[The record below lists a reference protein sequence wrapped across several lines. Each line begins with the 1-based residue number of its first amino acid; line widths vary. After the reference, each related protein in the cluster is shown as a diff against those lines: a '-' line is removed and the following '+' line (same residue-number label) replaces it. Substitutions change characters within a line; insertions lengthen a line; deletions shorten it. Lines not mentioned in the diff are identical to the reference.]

1 MRVMVVAVLL
11 LTCCALAQKG
21 VVGPVGI
28 EYLDLKINYQVD
40 PVDGLG
46 KVTLTLTDG
55 SVRVCRFMYGD
66 PDTDKDGKTT
76 FRQSEPLTRGDASLI
91 LQRALPCLL
100 DALLEQARLLTPVAG
115 SPGPQ
120 GPVGPQ
126 GEPGPPGPRGEA
138 GPPGPAGVTPQ
149 LEIGT
154 ITMLPPGTAPRAY
167 LTGTPER
174 PVLNLEIPA
183 APPGPQGPVGP
194 QGEPGPPG
202 PRGEA
207 GPPGPPASVTA
218 TVAPEPF
225 TAKPWRVGVSANYTP
240 NLSTLSLQGSICH
253 DALLV
258 PGVGLCARLES
269 GNLAPLGRD
278 YALVLAGAGLLQT
291 PLGALY
297 LQPGLGYAL
306 GATSGL
312 HTFVQVLVGVEV
324 ALEPLILFAEA
335 STNLYIERPEGL
347 GKLAL
352 GVRYRWR

>member
-1 MRVMVVAVLL
+1 M
-11 LTCCALAQKG
+11 
-21 VVGPVGI
+21 
-28 EYLDLKINYQVD
+28 
-40 PVDGLG
+40 
-46 KVTLTLTDG
+46 
-55 SVRVCRFMYGD
+55 
-66 PDTDKDGKTT
+66 
-76 FRQSEPLTRGDASLI
+76 
-91 LQRALPCLL
+91 
-100 DALLEQARLLTPVAG
+100 
-115 SPGPQ
+115 
-120 GPVGPQ
+120 
-126 GEPGPPGPRGEA
+126 
-138 GPPGPAGVTPQ
+138 
-149 LEIGT
+149 
-154 ITMLPPGTAPRAY
+154 
-167 LTGTPER
+167 
-174 PVLNLEIPA
+174 
-183 APPGPQGPVGP
+183 
-194 QGEPGPPG
+194 
-202 PRGEA
+202 
-207 GPPGPPASVTA
+207 TA